1 MNKPNKCKN
10 CQWYGKPYWSI
21 INPCDSCPNE
31 DNVEIITIGDV
42 KPIKECLTEEE
53 IKKAMTDKSIFQIT
67 LEEKDKEIERLN
79 NENNQYKEY
88 VKELKDSLRNYH
100 IKNNKLINKNERLNN
115 IVDELEKTFF
125 NDDKLIKEYNIEHPE
140 RPLDNYSRYYLDKL
154 KELKE
159 GK

>member
-1 MNKPNKCKN
+1 MNKPSKCKN

-21 INPCDSCPNE
+21 INPCDSCPN
-31 DNVEIITIGDV
+31 DNDYKTIITIDRE
-42 KPIKECLTEEE
+42 PLFKEALTEEE

-79 NENNQYKEY
+79 NIIERIDSKLCSTWQLYYDHSRLTPFKCEDMLDLI
-88 VKELKDSLRNYH
+88 EQIRKD
-100 IKNNKLINKNERLNN
+100 I
-115 IVDELEKTFF
+115 
-125 NDDKLIKEYNIEHPE
+125 
-140 RPLDNYSRYYLDKL
+140 